1 MNKRKHKLEI
11 DVNQNPFK
19 YTPKGLVFEY
29 IKDIS
34 KSINDIKYLDFGCRN
49 GDLLYELQK
58 NKIIKT
64 GIGVDLDGNAIAL
77 AKKRDID
84 IDFRLIK
91 KNHKFKE
98 NDNTFDI
105 ITIVGVVEHVYD
117 QISLLKELKRI
128 LKVNGILIVA
138 VPGKHLFSFLDMGNF
153 KFLFPKLHKFFVR
166 FKYSNDEYNKR
177 YVSNDFGCIGDIES
191 EKSWH
196 EHFSKKSMENLIEK
210 VENLKILE
218 VNGLGFFHRIFNNI
232 KYFLPN
238 NIKPVMNVLIDWD
251 FKKYDKCEL
260 IFLLSK
266 TENQ

>member
-1 MNKRKHKLEI
+1 MNKRKLKLEM
-11 DVNQNPFK
+11 DVNKNPFK

-64 GIGVDLDGNAIAL
+64 GIGVDLDGNAITL

-91 KNHKFKE
+91 KNHKFSE

-117 QISLLKELKRI
+117 QISLLKELSQI
-128 LKVNGILIVA
+128 TLLE
-138 VPGKHLFSFLDMGNF
+138 FNF
-153 KFLFPKLHKFFVR
+153 FF
-166 FKYSNDEYNKR
+166 
-177 YVSNDFGCIGDIES
+177 
-191 EKSWH
+191 
-196 EHFSKKSMENLIEK
+196 
-210 VENLKILE
+210 
-218 VNGLGFFHRIFNNI
+218 
-232 KYFLPN
+232 
-238 NIKPVMNVLIDWD
+238 
-251 FKKYDKCEL
+251 
-260 IFLLSK
+260 
-266 TENQ
+266 